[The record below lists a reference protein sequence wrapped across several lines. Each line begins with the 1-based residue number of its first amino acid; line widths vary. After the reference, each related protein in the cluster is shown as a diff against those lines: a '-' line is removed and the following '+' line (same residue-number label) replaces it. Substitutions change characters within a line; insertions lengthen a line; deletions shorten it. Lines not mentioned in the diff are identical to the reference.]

1 MTPIHVNALSI
12 CTMLTLLAYK
22 IISIIDDHIGNGNG
36 NGGDTGDASTQ
47 ILLML
52 CGLATLAIGAIG
64 YAAKRFT
71 VSKKKGRMLDEEDE
85 EDKED

>member
-12 CTMLTLLAYK
+12 CGMLTFLCWQIIK
-22 IISIIDDHIGNGNG
+22 IVGEHVGNGHDDEGEMN
-36 NGGDTGDASTQ
+36 TQ

-52 CGLATLAIGAIG
+52 CALASLAIGAIG